1 VAISRDTFDPAK
13 NYKRIR
19 FHQDRDLLDSEL
31 NELQDIALHEGRNVS
46 DLVLRNGA
54 IISGLQAQDIDRPPE
69 GALALAVAPGR
80 VYVAGRVVDVPGAEV
95 EIPYGQPDAG
105 LVWVEV
111 LRREVKAADDPLLV
125 NPATGEPTAERE
137 RWTASLKPRDTT
149 EDPLPERTLG
159 RIAVPVLYVDS
170 RSGRVHPVVPQRSN
184 LNLEDFQGTLDGSRI
199 SLGSV
204 TEDQLAFAAA
214 EGLHT
219 LLQNLA
225 ERTFDES
232 GSYVVRGLDTF
243 IGRDDGVLVDAVT
256 NAGRAYVKGYR
267 FQLDLPF
274 VSKVPVSVATRS
286 VRGEQKTF
294 SVDERR
300 YPLNNRPL
308 AATSQV
314 EAIAETTANVTRGS
328 VGGGEDTL
336 VPNPVVNIIEVRQ
349 GATVFR
355 RGIDW
360 QQSGNK
366 VDWLGSGTEPAVG
379 TTYQVRWTHTRQ
391 MVRGLDYV
399 DGGWFGEDGHAPSA
413 TYFYLVTAY
422 KMDWEAIEGDPLLR
436 ELFHRRALDDHLR
449 GPFPP
454 SQEQYH
460 QVRDSERFETLR
472 PILHETRFDPA
483 KVASCAAARNEM
495 NLLSWSPVA
504 GAEGYRVYRATR
516 GDLRAEFK
524 LLRDVGEA
532 LVYIDDAADDL
543 VNTNPPQNETDP
555 SLRMGP
561 PAVGRAEGSVVNFGS
576 HSRGAEPVAG
586 SNVSID
592 YAYHIGRKD
601 LLYAT
606 TREIRRVEGA
616 AADEPKLPAPP
627 ENTLPL
633 CSIDCPPNSPAMTV
647 TNFGIARVTMQQLHG
662 VMRDVEALK
671 YNDAQFQ
678 QLLVLQNR
686 DSQTKKG
693 IYTDNFQNESQ
704 SDPFF
709 PGYSA
714 RIDGL
719 RQYAAPPRSTLA
731 TTLAVDQA
739 RSTVRRFAS
748 LATLPATEVVAV
760 DQPEW
765 SELRNVNPFSAF
777 GKPPAEIRVTPNFA
791 RKLRTL
797 VTVAGVHFNPSV
809 SNVTV
814 RVDGAVAA
822 SNVSTDP
829 QGRFTT
835 SFTVAN
841 IWRWGWRTVEA
852 SDGTNVAR
860 ANLRVHEL
868 EYLYRVERYAVEAD
882 GVARAIREPV
892 AELIWDVQRRPYRF
906 DPLAQTFSFGAN
918 RVVSAVGLT
927 FGAKDPA
934 HPVTIQIRGVTA
946 GVPNEQVLAQR
957 TLSPGEVAVN
967 AETKVV
973 FENPFFAQGGASH
986 AVVVMTRSSAYRLRV
1001 ATMGQRGHVSGAI
1014 IAAQAYA
1021 PGVLLESSNAETWTP
1036 VQGSDLAMRVYALNF
1051 ASQGELRFNAITSL
1065 QFGAFN
1071 VDEFSVVPQGT
1082 DIRWECSLDNG
1093 GSWDAFVP
1101 GEEEQLAALGT
1112 RIVLRALF
1120 STSSSAESPVLGFH
1134 DLHLFTY
1141 LNATEGVYV
1150 TRELVTSQGIASAKV
1165 YTQMSVPSGTSVQW
1179 FCSNDGGATWEPMA
1193 QEGTRP
1199 IDQTWTEFTFARA
1212 FASAAG
1218 TRVRFKAAMA
1228 GTQLVTPRIHTLGV
1242 TLA

>member
-1 VAISRDTFDPAK
+1 MAISRDTFDPAK

-31 NELQDIALHEGRNVS
+31 NELQEIGLREEKQIS
-46 DLVLRNGA
+46 DLVLRDGA
-54 IISGLQAQDIDRPPE
+54 IISGLKSEVHGREIDSLVLSV
-69 GALALAVAPGR
+69 GAGR
-80 VYVAGRVVDVPGAEV
+80 VYVAGHVVDVPASEV
-95 EIPYGQPDAG
+95 EITYGRREAPI
-105 LVWVEV
+105 VWVEV
-111 LRREVKAADDPLLV
+111 LRLEVKASDDPVLV
-125 NPATGEPTAERE
+125 NQATGEPTAERE
-137 RWTASLKPRDTT
+137 QWIASFQPYDTT
-149 EDPLPERTLG
+149 EDELPERALG
-159 RIAVPVLYVDS
+159 RITVPVLSVDS
-170 RSGRVHPVVPQRSN
+170 RSGKAYPVIPQRSN
-184 LNLEDFQGTLDGSRI
+184 LSLEDFQGTLDGSRI

-232 GSYVVRGLDTF
+232 GSYVVRGLDSFT
-243 IGRDDGVLVDAVT
+243 GPNDGVLVDVIT

-267 FQLDLPF
+267 LQLDLPF
-274 VSKVPVSVATRS
+274 VSKVPKSLATKF

-294 SVDERR
+294 SAAERR

-308 AATSQV
+308 ASTSQV

-336 VPNPVVNIIEVRQ
+336 APNPVVNIIEVKQ
-349 GATVFR
+349 GATTFR

-360 QQSGNK
+360 QQSGNR
-366 VDWLGSGTEPAVG
+366 VDWLGSGTEPAIG
-379 TTYQVRWTHTRQ
+379 TTYQVRWTYTRQ
-391 MVRGLDYV
+391 MTRGADYV
-399 DGGWFGEDGHAPSA
+399 DGGWFGEAGSVAPA

-422 KMDWEAIEGDPLLR
+422 KMDWEIIDGNPMLR
-436 ELFHRRALDDHLR
+436 DLFRRANEGLSRGSGNSNQAWNYQVLDT
-449 GPFPP
+449 
-454 SQEQYH
+454 
-460 QVRDSERFETLR
+460 ERYETIR
-472 PILHETRFDPA
+472 PILHETNFDPA
-483 KVASCAAARNEM
+483 KVASRATARNEM
-495 NLLSWSPVA
+495 NVLTWPPVA

-516 GDLRAEFK
+516 GDLRTEFK

-543 VNTNPPQNETDP
+543 VNTNPLQAETDP
-555 SLRMGP
+555 TLRMGP
-561 PAVGRAEGSVVNFGS
+561 PVIGLGEPSVVNFGS
-576 HSRGAEPVAG
+576 HARGAEPVAG
-586 SNVSID
+586 SNISID
-592 YAYHIGRKD
+592 YTYYLGRKD

-606 TREIRRVEGA
+606 TRDIRRVQGA

-633 CSIDCPPNSPAMTV
+633 CSIDCPANSLAMTV
-647 TNFGIARVTMQQLHG
+647 TNFGITRVTMQELHG
-662 VMRDVEALK
+662 VMRDVEGLK

-686 DSQTKKG
+686 DSATKKG

-719 RQYAAPPRSTLA
+719 RQFAAPRRSILT
-731 TTLAVDQA
+731 TTLQVDQA
-739 RSTVRRFAS
+739 RSAIRRSAS
-748 LATLPATEVVAV
+748 LAMLPATEVIEV

-765 SELRNVNPFSAF
+765 SELRNVNPFSVF

-797 VTVAGVHFNPSV
+797 VTVTGVHFNPSV

-814 RVDGAVAA
+814 KLDGLVVAT
-822 SNVSTDP
+822 NVSTDP
-829 QGRFTT
+829 YGRFTA
-835 SFTVAN
+835 SFTVLSF
-841 IWRWGWRTVEA
+841 WRWGWRTVEA

-860 ANLRVHEL
+860 VNLRVHEL
-868 EYLYRVERYAVEAD
+868 DYLYRVERYIMEED
-882 GVARAIREPV
+882 GASHALREPV
-892 AELIWDVQRRPYRF
+892 ADLLWDIQRRPYRF
-906 DPLAQTFSFGAN
+906 DPLAQTFSFGTD

-927 FGAKDPA
+927 FGAKDA
-934 HPVTIQIRGVTA
+934 LHPVTIQIRGVTA

-957 TLSPGEVAVN
+957 TLSPGEVAIN
-967 AETKVV
+967 TETKVV
-973 FENPFFAQGGASH
+973 FDNPFFAQGATSY
-986 AVVVMTRSSAYRLRV
+986 AVVIMTRSNAYRLRV
-1001 ATMGQRGHVSGAI
+1001 ATMGQRGQISGAI
-1014 IAAQAYA
+1014 ITTQVYA

-1036 VQGSDLAMRVYALNF
+1036 VQGSDLAMRLYVFNF
-1051 ASQGELRFNAITSL
+1051 AGQGEMRFNAITSL
-1065 QFGAFN
+1065 QFGALN
-1071 VDEFSVVPQGT
+1071 IDEFSVVPQGT
-1082 DIRWECSLDNG
+1082 DIRWEYSLDG
-1093 GSWDAFVP
+1093 GDAWDALVP
-1101 GEEEQLAALGT
+1101 GEEELLAALGS

-1120 STSSSAESPVLGFH
+1120 STSSGIQSPVLSFH

-1141 LNATEGVYV
+1141 LNAANGAYV

-1165 YTQMSVPSGTSVQW
+1165 YAEMSVPSGTTVQW
-1179 FCSNDGGATWEPMA
+1179 FCSNNGGSTWEPMA

-1199 IDQTWTEFTFARA
+1199 INQTWTEFTFGRT

-1218 TRVRFKAAMA
+1218 TRIRFKAVMA
-1228 GTQLVTPRIHTLGV
+1228 GTQLVTPRIHTLGA
-1242 TLA
+1242 TLT